1 MHTPPFQRTR
11 WILGGGEA
19 ASRQYDSWEIAE
31 EARPLAINGG
41 PVAPATLDRAGFQAS
56 LQGQPGATPVRGGTV
71 STELGGTSSVVRGGA
86 VVACKRG
93 SRHCES
99 GRV

>member
-1 MHTPPFQRTR
+1 MYTPPFQRTR

-31 EARPLAINGG
+31 QAQPLAINGG
-41 PVAPATLDRAGFQAS
+41 PIALATLDRAGLQAS
-56 LQGQPGATPVRGGTV
+56 LQGQPAATPVRGGTV

-86 VVACKRG
+86 AVACKRG
-93 SRHCES
+93 SRRCE
-99 GRV
+99 

>member
-1 MHTPPFQRTR
+1 MYTPPFQRTR

-41 PVAPATLDRAGFQAS
+41 PVAPATLDRAGLQAS
-56 LQGQPGATPVRGGTV
+56 LQGQPAATPLRGGTV

-86 VVACKRG
+86 AVACKRG
-93 SRHCES
+93 SRRCES